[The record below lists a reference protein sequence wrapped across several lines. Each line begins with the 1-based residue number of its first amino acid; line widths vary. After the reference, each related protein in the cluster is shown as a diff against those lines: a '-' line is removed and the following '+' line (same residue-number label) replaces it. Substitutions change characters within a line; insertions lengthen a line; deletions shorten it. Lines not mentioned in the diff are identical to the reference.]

1 MLLRAC
7 RGLSFSVHRRRIL
20 LERTVVIITTVV
32 NRHRIL
38 LKTSGATFE
47 SIGARSESIAADSNL
62 PAPNPSLSAS
72 DPSLSAPDP
81 SLPSPDTARG
91 VGRTAAV
98 SGLFT
103 GVPGLGTVTTRA
115 ETFLVR
121 RLATFAAAGG
131 PHRGPGRF
139 SQQGVCCLARRH
151 GLLAWPRGQGLQ
163 HNAAAGIRRP
173 PSLR

>member
-1 MLLRAC
+1 MQ
-7 RGLSFSVHRRRIL
+7 
-20 LERTVVIITTVV
+20 
-32 NRHRIL
+32 
-38 LKTSGATFE
+38 
-47 SIGARSESIAADSNL
+47 
-62 PAPNPSLSAS
+62 
-72 DPSLSAPDP
+72 DPSLSLRIQIYRPRIRVYRPRTRVYQRLTRVCRRRIRLEVWGGQAP
-81 SLPSPDTARG
+81 SR
-91 VGRTAAV
+91 V
-98 SGLFT
+98 SVP

-115 ETFLVR
+115 ETFLAR

-151 GLLAWPRGQGLQ
+151 GLLAWPRGQGLH